1 MKLSSFLQE
10 DQREEYE
17 KGEIENLE
25 PTSQKI
31 KSQVPLIRHV
41 KCCMEVDDYI
51 ELNLHI
57 KN

>member
-10 DQREEYE
+10 DHREDIHVYNE

-41 KCCMEVDDYI
+41 KCCMEVD
-51 ELNLHI
+51 
-57 KN
+57 